1 MSLCLKNGITAMA
14 IGSRLAAGHIS
25 PVRIVFMPDFPTETQ
40 PERRNWVWLGFQLV
54 LRLVFALWLRY
65 RARGYDRITHRGGM
79 LLIINH
85 QSFLDPILAGLPLR
99 RPVSY
104 LARENL
110 FQVPFIG
117 WLLRK
122 TYVLP
127 INRESA
133 GTAVL
138 REMIA
143 RLKSGFWVGIF
154 PEGTRSADGKL
165 GKIKPGFLALLRRT
179 DVPVCPVGIAG
190 ADRALGR
197 HHKFPHFSTVR
208 VVFGEPIPAEQ
219 IAETL
224 KLSETALLDLIR
236 TRLEECMAQASDWRD
251 RS

>member
-1 MSLCLKNGITAMA
+1 MPF
-14 IGSRLAAGHIS
+14 RLANRDHGFRPAHFT
-25 PVRIVFMPDFPTETQ
+25 RANFFMPDFPNESQ

-54 LRLVFALWLRY
+54 VRLIVALWLRY
-65 RARGYDRITHRGGM
+65 RARGHDRITHRGGM

-85 QSFLDPILAGLPLR
+85 QSFLDPLLVGLPLH
-99 RPVSY
+99 RPVSF

-110 FQVPFIG
+110 FRVPFIG
-117 WLLRK
+117 WVLRN

-133 GTAVL
+133 GTGAL

-143 RLKSGFWVGIF
+143 RLKAGFWVGIF

-165 GKIKPGFLALLRRT
+165 GEMKPGFLALLRRA

-197 HHKFPHFSTVR
+197 YHKLPHFSTVR
-208 VVFGEPIPAEQ
+208 VVFGEPISAEQ
-219 IAETL
+219 VAETL
-224 KLSETALLDLIR
+224 KLGEAALLDLIR
-236 TRLEECMAQASDWRD
+236 TRLEECMGQACAWRD
-251 RS
+251 HK